1 MSDREVR
8 IHFIGSPE
16 KVGRAAYLIESKGK
30 QLVLDYGVELTK
42 PPKLPLSLV
51 PQKIYGVIL
60 THAHLDHVGAAPYLY
75 VSGSMPLYT
84 TKATLELTE
93 LLIKDFLKLS
103 GEFLPFEYLDFTSMA
118 QRAVFMDYDKPIK
131 VPKTDFEIM
140 FKYAGHIPGSAQVI
154 LYINRNGKYKIL
166 YTSDINTY
174 ETRLQNAA
182 NCDYDEE
189 FDIVIIESTYGG
201 DVHPN
206 RRNLEIQFIETIN
219 ETIENR
225 GIALIPS
232 FAIARSQE
240 VLLILEQN
248 NFKHTIVMDGMS
260 LDATEIL
267 LKNESFLKDPITLR
281 KAYEKVKKIRR
292 WRERKKII
300 KNPSAII
307 APSGMLGGGTAVF
320 YISKLYKS
328 AKNSILLVGYQ
339 PLGSPGRTLLEKG
352 TLSLE
357 NIRLK
362 VGASVHYF
370 EFSSHTD
377 KLGLK
382 KILSSLSGD
391 PLIVIVHGDERGRMG
406 LKEIAEEMG
415 FRTFLPRTNDVI
427 SV

>member
-1 MSDREVR
+1 MNDRR
-8 IHFIGSPE
+8 IKIHFIGSPE
-16 KVGRAAYLIESKGK
+16 KVGRAAYLVESEGK

-42 PPKLPLSLV
+42 PPKLPLSLA
-51 PQKIYGVIL
+51 PQKIYGVVL

-84 TKATLELTE
+84 TRITLELTE

-118 QRAVFMDYDKPIK
+118 QRAVFVDYDKPIK
-131 VPKTDFEIM
+131 VPKTDFEIV

-154 LYINRNGKYKIL
+154 LYVDKKYRML
-166 YTSDINTY
+166 YTGDINTY

-182 NCDYDEE
+182 NYDYDEE
-189 FDIVIIESTYGG
+189 FDVVIIESTYGG

-206 RRNLEIQFIETIN
+206 RRSLEIQFIETIN

-225 GIALIPS
+225 GVALIPS

-240 VLLILEQN
+240 VLLILKQN
-248 NFKHTIVMDGMS
+248 NFKHTTVMDGMA

-267 LKNESFLKDPITLR
+267 LKNELFLKDPGALR
-281 KAYEKVKKIRR
+281 KAYEGVKKIRK
-292 WRERKKII
+292 WRERKRII
-300 KNPSAII
+300 KDPCAII

-320 YISKLYKS
+320 YISKLYKN

-339 PLGSPGRTLLEKG
+339 PLGSPGRALLEKG

-357 NIRLK
+357 NMRLK
-362 VGASVHYF
+362 VGAPVHYF

-382 KILSSLSGD
+382 RILSSLSGD
-391 PLIVIVHGDERGRMG
+391 PLLVIVHGDERGRVG
-406 LKEIAEEMG
+406 LKEVAEEMG
-415 FRTFLPRTNDVI
+415 FRTFLPYTNDVI
-427 SV
+427 TV